1 MSNSSD
7 EIPATLGRFIAAAA
21 CEQLPQ
27 AVVQKAQACL
37 LYGLAIGIAAVRAP
51 QPQQAARAIDRESSA
66 GASGATRLID
76 GRQLDFPAA
85 AFCNSVLFHSRV
97 QDDSH
102 PCGHL
107 GGVVIP
113 AALAAA
119 ERFDAT
125 GADALAAI
133 VAGYEVALRIGRDH
147 AADLSERG
155 FRTTPVYGPF
165 AAAACGARLM
175 KLDAGACANALSL
188 AANTAAGLRE
198 WSDTGTEEGPY
209 QVGFATRNGL
219 LAANMAAA
227 GAVAA
232 SSTLTGRAGFFRAYA
247 TDSDRYAR
255 RVCDGLGEEFELE
268 RITCKP
274 YPICQFLTG
283 VVRGMIELRAR
294 AGNRTPRAVAIHMH
308 PFEADFVGIRSAGP
322 FASFPQT
329 LMSAPFC
336 AALGWVRQA
345 VTFDGMHDFTHEAV
359 LALVRQIVVVSDSS
373 RARYSPRLAVTLDD
387 STALEWEETEGANA
401 YRLTWD
407 TAMKMNVELCAE
419 VGIPPEKAQALASA
433 VAEIDR
439 AANVR
444 KVVAAAIAAAQL
456 ALASASHAQ
465 GRTYDAPS
473 AQEEA

>member
-1 MSNSSD
+1 MSLAVMSKSSD
-7 EIPATLGRFIAAAA
+7 EILARLGRFIAAAA

-27 AVVQKAQACL
+27 DIVQKAKACL
-37 LYGLAIGIAAVRAP
+37 LYGLAVGVASVRAP
-51 QPQQAARAIDRESSA
+51 QPRQAARAIDREASA
-66 GASGATRLID
+66 RAGGATRLID

-85 AFCNSVLFHSRV
+85 AFCNSVLIHSRV

-119 ERFDAT
+119 ECVDAT
-125 GADALAAI
+125 GSDALAAI

-155 FRTTPVYGPF
+155 FRTTSAYGPF
-165 AAAACGARLM
+165 ASAACSARLM
-175 KLDAGACANALSL
+175 KLDTGACTNALSL
-188 AANTAAGLRE
+188 AANAASGLRE
-198 WSDTGTEEGPY
+198 WSDAGTEEGPF
-209 QVGFATRNGL
+209 QVGLAARNGL
-219 LAANMAAA
+219 LATSMAAA

-255 RVCDGLGEEFELE
+255 RVCDGLGEEFELDK
-268 RITCKP
+268 ITCKP

-283 VVRGMIELRAR
+283 VVRGMIALRAR
-294 AGNRTPRAVAIHMH
+294 AGNRVPRAVAIQMH

-322 FASFPQT
+322 FTSFPQT

-336 AALGWVRQA
+336 AALGWVQRA
-345 VTFDGMHDFTHEAV
+345 VTFDGMHDFTDGAV
-359 LALVRQIVVVSDSS
+359 LGLVRRIVVVSDSS

-387 STALEWEETEGANA
+387 STVLEWEETEGANA

-407 TAMKMNVELCAE
+407 TAIQMNTELCAE
-419 VGIPPEKAQALASA
+419 VGIPEEKAQALVSA
-433 VAEIDR
+433 VAGIDR
-439 AANVR
+439 APDVR
-444 KVVAAAIAAAQL
+444 KLIQTAAECAAYAQRAAASCSRRSQN
-456 ALASASHAQ
+456 
-465 GRTYDAPS
+465 
-473 AQEEA
+473 

>member
-1 MSNSSD
+1 MGLEVNAPD
-7 EIPATLGRFIAAAA
+7 ATLATLGRFVAAAA
-21 CEQLPQ
+21 CERLPQ
-27 AVVQKAQACL
+27 AVVQKAKACL
-37 LYGLAIGIAAVRAP
+37 LYGLAVGIASVRAP
-51 QPQQAARAIDRESSA
+51 QPRQAALATDLESSA
-66 GASGATRLID
+66 RARGATRLID
-76 GRQLDFPAA
+76 GRQLDYPAA

-119 ERFDAT
+119 ECVDAT
-125 GADALAAI
+125 GSDALAAI
-133 VAGYEVALRIGRDH
+133 VSGYEVALRIGRDH

-155 FRTTPVYGPF
+155 FRTTSAYGPF

-175 KLDAGACANALSL
+175 KLDASASKNALSL

-198 WSDTGTEEGPY
+198 WSDAGTEEGPF
-209 QVGFATRNGL
+209 QVGLAARSGL

-232 SSTLTGRAGFFRAYA
+232 SSALTGRAGFFRAYA

-268 RITCKP
+268 KITCKP

-294 AGNRTPRAVAIHMH
+294 AGNRRPRAVAIHMH

-322 FASFPQT
+322 FKSFPQT

-345 VTFDGMHDFTHEAV
+345 VTFDGMHNFTDEAV
-359 LALVRQIVVVSDSS
+359 LALVREIAVVSDPS

-387 STALEWEETEGANA
+387 STALEWDETEGAYA

-407 TAMKMNVELCAE
+407 TAMQMNIELCAE
-419 VGIPPEKAQALASA
+419 VGIPEEKARALASA
-433 VAEIDR
+433 VVEIDR
-439 AANVR
+439 ATNVR
-444 KVVAAAIAAAQL
+444 KVVQTAAECAANAQR
-456 ALASASHAQ
+456 AESRRDGQ
-465 GRTYDAPS
+465 GRRS
-473 AQEEA
+473 A

>member
-1 MSNSSD
+1 MMNSSE
-7 EIPATLGRFIAAAA
+7 EILSGLGRFVAAAA
-21 CEQLPQ
+21 YEQLPPDI
-27 AVVQKAQACL
+27 VQKAKACL

-51 QPQQAARAIDRESSA
+51 QPRQAARAIDLEASA
-66 GASGATRLID
+66 GACGATRLID

-113 AALAAA
+113 TVLACA
-119 ERFDAT
+119 ERFDVT
-125 GADALAAI
+125 GNDALAAM

-147 AADLSERG
+147 AADASERG
-155 FRTTPVYGPF
+155 FRTTSVYGPF

-175 KLDAGACANALSL
+175 KLDAGACTNALSL

-209 QVGFATRNGL
+209 QVGFGTRNGL
-219 LAANMAAA
+219 LAANLAAG

-247 TDSDRYAR
+247 TDSDHYAKR
-255 RVCDGLGEEFELE
+255 ACDGLGKEFELQ
-268 RITCKP
+268 RVTCKP

-283 VVRGMIELRAR
+283 VVRGMIELCAR

-336 AALGWVRQA
+336 AALAWVHRA
-345 VTFDGMHDFTHEAV
+345 VTFDGMHDYTDEAV

-387 STALEWEETEGANA
+387 STVLEWEETEGANA

-407 TAMKMNVELCAE
+407 TAMRMNVELCNE
-419 VGIPPEKAQALASA
+419 VGIAQEKAQALASA
-433 VAEIDR
+433 VAEFDR
-439 AANVR
+439 ATNVR
-444 KVVAAAIAAAQL
+444 KVVKIAVDCAADAQR
-456 ALASASHAQ
+456 AESKRN
-465 GRTYDAPS
+465 GR
-473 AQEEA
+473 QQR

>member
-1 MSNSSD
+1 MSNNSE
-7 EIPATLGRFIAAAA
+7 EILSTLGRYVAAAA
-21 CEQLPQ
+21 YEQLPQ
-27 AVVQKAQACL
+27 DIMQKAKACL

-51 QPQQAARAIDRESSA
+51 QPGRAARAIDLATPA
-66 GASGATRLID
+66 GGSGATRLID
-76 GRQLDFPAA
+76 GRQLDFHSA

-113 AALAAA
+113 AVLACA

-125 GADALAAI
+125 GADALAAM

-147 AADLSERG
+147 AADMSERG
-155 FRTTPVYGPF
+155 FRTTSVYGPF
-165 AAAACGARLM
+165 AAATCGSRLM
-175 KLDAGACANALSL
+175 KLDADGCTNALSL

-209 QVGFATRNGL
+209 QVGFGTRNGL
-219 LAANMAAA
+219 LAANLAAA

-232 SSTLTGRAGFFRAYA
+232 SSTLTGRAGFFTAFA
-247 TDSDRYAR
+247 SDSDRYAQ
-255 RVCDGLGEEFELE
+255 RVCAGLGKEFEFE
-268 RITCKP
+268 SITCKP
-274 YPICQFLTG
+274 YPTCQFLTG
-283 VVRGMIELRAR
+283 VVRGMLELRSR
-294 AGNRTPRAVAIHMH
+294 AGDRLPRAVAIHMH

-322 FASFPQT
+322 FAGFPQT

-345 VTFDGMHDFTHEAV
+345 VTFDGMHDYTDEAV
-359 LALVRQIVVVSDSS
+359 LALVRRIVVVSDSS
-373 RARYSPRLAVTLDD
+373 RARYSPRLAVTFDD

-407 TAMKMNVELCAE
+407 TAMRMNVELCNE
-419 VGIPPEKAQALASA
+419 VGIAQAKAQALASA

-439 AANVR
+439 ATNLR
-444 KVVAAAIAAAQL
+444 KVIQIAADCA
-456 ALASASHAQ
+456 A
-465 GRTYDAPS
+465 DAGNK
-473 AQEEA
+473 QH